1 MLPSDSESEPSP
13 SSTRYVQKKSGKT
26 KVKQTKR
33 EKKIPYTKK
42 KSTEVQ
48 KSNKKDITQEE
59 LSKSVGEK
67 KIISRVPIA
76 RQNSTEPLNNL
87 LSVYNIT
94 DNSAAAAAAA
104 AAATVAAP
112 ENLVKK
118 DSVKQASFLTE
129 KINFLTGNV
138 VFLPENTKCGELRE
152 FFQN

>member
-104 AAATVAAP
+104 ATVAAP